1 MHPLV
6 ESKCLTRLLQLN
18 FLRNSSINL
27 FKIWNKNVLDV
38 DTSVHVE
45 ATIGLSNQKADIRV
59 NDDTVEEVDTAE
71 DAKVEAERVP
81 VADIILVEVDV
92 LGVKIVAVEQRN
104 KRKGI
109 CPISDWQ

>member
-1 MHPLV
+1 MRLLN

-45 ATIGLSNQKADIRV
+45 ATTGPSSPKADIRV
-59 NDDTVEEVDTAE
+59 NDDTVEEAVKAE
-71 DAKVEAERVP
+71 GAKVEAARDL
-81 VADIILVEVDV
+81 VADIILEEMDV
-92 LGVKIVAVEQRN
+92 LDVKIAVVEHRN

-109 CPISDWQ
+109 CSISDWQ